1 MSTLANRIDLACD
14 RFEEAWRP
22 GAGGSPP
29 RIEDYLA
36 EFPEAERPEAL
47 RHLLEVELE
56 LRRDGG
62 SPPEPADYRSR
73 FPEFGALIDSIF
85 ADRSLTPQP
94 PSGGRDPER
103 AAPAIDLTTIVPAP
117 GAAAGPHATTV
128 LGSFGDYDLL
138 RELGHGGMG
147 VVYEAQQRSLDR
159 RVALKMIR
167 AGQFAT
173 ESDLQRFQNEARAV
187 AHLDHPHIVP
197 ILEVGEHQNGHYFS
211 MKLIAGGSL
220 DKQLPAFTADPRAA
234 ARLVA
239 TVAQAIHHAHQR
251 GILHRDLKPAN
262 VLVDAE
268 GQPHVT
274 DFGLARRVEGDSS
287 LTQSGAIVGTP
298 SYMAPEQASG
308 LRHEIT
314 TATDVYGLGATL
326 YALLAGRPPF
336 RGRTVMETLV
346 QVRERPPEPPLS
358 PHGRVDRDLSTICLK
373 CLAKEPHRRYD
384 SAAALADDLGRY
396 LSGEPIRARR
406 TPPWERA
413 VKWTRRHPTTAILL
427 ATAATVLLG
436 LVEAGIW
443 YDHRTR
449 EQQRRESLRVASL
462 RTEADG
468 EILKAQGVLARGDTM
483 NSKAIVAGLLGKIKD
498 EPPLGDRMALA
509 LGLLDR
515 INQAQSRAEA
525 IAADRARYRQ
535 FLADSFEAHYYE
547 TNFTGLGVLDVVKAT
562 RRATRAA
569 LGVFAT
575 EGPDDSWT
583 LPPLPEA
590 LTPRERDGVAEGC
603 YGLLLV
609 LAEAEAQPLPG
620 EDPHRQADRGLRILD
635 AAARLRPAP
644 SRAFHLRRA
653 SCLDRAGDKEAAARE
668 RTRAAGLEPT
678 SPFDHFLSGQERYK
692 HRDWPAAMLELDAVL
707 QEQTDHFWAK
717 CLLAIGQLNA
727 TPARPGE
734 ARALLIACIERQPDL
749 PWLYLLRG
757 FASGQMGTVSLKQA
771 EILPSQADP
780 LRREAAL
787 FDASE
792 ADYRRALDHLDPAS
806 GAELRYILH
815 VNRGVLR
822 YQREQWDDAVADL
835 QEAIRLDPAKYYPY
849 DALAL
854 VYQQQGRPDEA
865 LAALTAAI
873 DRQPD
878 RADLYRKR
886 ARLHARRQEIDPA
899 LHDLKDAIR
908 LEVPGSPAQAAH
920 HSERGRLLHGTG
932 RLEEALAAYD
942 AALKIFPNDPETHRL
957 RVDVLLKLK
966 RYKEVINSCD
976 GYLASGPPSADLHAL
991 RGLARVARKDLPG
1004 AISDYTQALALQPE
1018 TPQVLVDRGLAY
1030 LLSAAPRLAYRDFDE
1045 AIQLDPSFGDAY
1057 AGRGNARVL
1066 LGQHREAVADALKA
1080 LRNGEPTARTYYSA
1094 ARTFAQAAIVALT
1107 AGSWRG
1113 LSAEEAAGGYLDRAQ
1128 TLLHQAIEKLPAAER
1143 VAFWRDVVQTDPA
1156 LLVLRRCPK
1165 FAALAGLYAHQSR

>member
-22 GAGGSPP
+22 GAGGPP
-29 RIEDYLA
+29 PGIEDYLA
-36 EFPEAERPEAL
+36 EFPETERPDAL

-62 SPPEPADYRSR
+62 SPPSLEDYRTR
-73 FPEFGALIDSIF
+73 FPGFGALIDSIF
-85 ADRSLTPQP
+85 ADPSLAPHP
-94 PSGGRDPER
+94 PSGLDPER
-103 AAPAIDLTTIVPAP
+103 AAPTIDLTTVLPAP
-117 GAAAGPHATTV
+117 GEAADPHATAV
-128 LGSFGDYDLL
+128 LGSFGDYELL
-138 RELGHGGMG
+138 RQLGQGGMG
-147 VVYEAQQRSLDR
+147 VVYEARQRSLDR

-197 ILEVGEHQNGHYFS
+197 ILEVGEHQGSHYFS

-220 DKQLPAFTADPRAA
+220 DKQLSTFTADPRAA
-234 ARLVA
+234 ARLMA
-239 TVAQAIHHAHQR
+239 TVARSIHHAHQR

-262 VLVDAE
+262 ILIDAE
-268 GQPHVT
+268 SQPHVT

-336 RGRTVMETLV
+336 RGRTVLETLA
-346 QVRERPPEPPLS
+346 QVRERPPEPPLG

-396 LSGEPIRARR
+396 LAGAPIRARR

-427 ATAATVLLG
+427 ATAATAILG
-436 LVEAGIW
+436 LVGAGIW

-449 EQQRRESLRVASL
+449 DQRRRESLRVASL
-462 RTEADG
+462 QTEADG
-468 EILKAQGVLARGDTM
+468 EILKAQGDLTRGKIT
-483 NSKAIVAGLLGKIKD
+483 NSKATVAGLLGKIKD
-498 EPPLGDRMALA
+498 EPRLVDRMAVA
-509 LGLLDR
+509 LGLLDQ
-515 INQAQSRAEA
+515 INQDLARADV
-525 IAADRARYRQ
+525 IAADRARHRR
-535 FLADSFEAHYYE
+535 FLDDSFKAHYYE
-547 TNFTGLGVLDVVKAT
+547 MNFTGLSVLDVVKKT
-562 RRATRAA
+562 RRVTRAA
-569 LGVFAT
+569 LGAFAT
-575 EGPDDSWT
+575 EGPEDSWT
-583 LPPLPEA
+583 LPSLPKA

-620 EDPHRQADRGLRILD
+620 EDPRRQASRGLRILD

-653 SCLDRAGDKEAAARE
+653 SCLDRAGDTEVAAGE
-668 RTRAAGLEPT
+668 RTRAASLDPA

-692 HRDWPAAMLELDAVL
+692 HRDWPAAMLELDAVV
-707 QEQTDHFWAK
+707 QEQPDHFWAK
-717 CLLAIGQLNA
+717 CLLAICQLNA

-734 ARALLIACIERQPDL
+734 ARIGLTACIERQPDV

-757 FASGQMGTVSLKQA
+757 YASGQMGALSLKQA
-771 EILPSQADP
+771 EFLPSQAGP
-780 LRREAAL
+780 LRREAAAL
-787 FDASE
+787 FGASE
-792 ADYRRALDHLDPAS
+792 ADYRRALDHLEPAS
-806 GAELRYILH
+806 GDELRYILH

-822 YQREQWDDAVADL
+822 YQRQQWDAAVADL
-835 QEAIRLDPAKYYPY
+835 QEAIRLDPAKFFPY

-854 VYQQQGRPDEA
+854 VYQQQDRLDEA

-873 DRQPD
+873 ERQPD

-886 ARLHARRQEIDPA
+886 ARLHARRQQVDPA
-899 LHDLKDAIR
+899 LHDLEDAIR
-908 LEVPGSPAQAAH
+908 LEVPGSPAQATD

-932 RLEEALAAYD
+932 RLEEALVAYD
-942 AALKIFPNDPETHRL
+942 AVLKILPNDAEVHRL
-957 RVDVLLKLK
+957 RVDVLLKRK
-966 RYKEVINSCD
+966 RYDEVIASCN
-976 GYLASGPPSADLHAL
+976 GYLANGPPSADLHAL

-1004 AISDYTQALALQPE
+1004 AITDYTQALALQPQ

-1030 LLSAAPRLAYRDFDE
+1030 LLSAAPRLALGDFDE
-1045 AIQLDPSFGDAY
+1045 AIRLDPSFGDAY

-1066 LGQHREAVADALKA
+1066 LGQHREAVADALEA
-1080 LRNGEPTARTYYSA
+1080 LRHGEPTSRTYYSA
-1094 ARTFAQAAIVALT
+1094 ARTFAQAAVVALT
-1107 AGSWRG
+1107 AGNWRG
-1113 LSAEEAAGGYLDRAQ
+1113 LSAEEVAGVYLDRAQ
-1128 TLLHQAIEKLPAAER
+1128 TLLHQALEALPAEER
-1143 VAFWRDVVQTDPA
+1143 SAFWHDVVRTDPA
-1156 LLVLRRCPK
+1156 LRTLRRRPK
-1165 FAALAGLYAHQSR
+1165 FAAIAEQFAQSSR